1 MFNGKSIFISGGTG
15 SFGRN
20 FIRRLLEQYQPKRVV
35 VQNIDQSDID
45 AVIEVL
51 NSPWLTQGPTIER
64 FEKALAEHC
73 QAEYA
78 VAVCNATAAL
88 HIACRVAGLGPGD
101 CLWTTPNTFLASAN
115 CGRYCGAEVDFVD
128 IDPLTWNLDAFALE
142 SKLEAA
148 ERDGTLPK
156 VLVAVAFSGQSC
168 DMRKIAELA
177 ERYGF
182 TVIEDASHAVGASY
196 AGRPVGCCEFA
207 AMTVFSFHPVKIIT
221 SAEGGMVLTHRADL
235 AERLQRLRSHGM
247 TRDPQQMTEPSHGPW
262 YYQQVELGFNYR
274 ITDLQAALGL
284 SQLNKLDHFIERRRE
299 LAARYDQ
306 LLAYLPLTLPAVQ
319 SGAESAW
326 HLYVVRLQLEQI
338 KLSQT
343 QVFEAL
349 RAAGL
354 GVNLHYIPV
363 HLQPY
368 YREQGFKDGDFP
380 QAERY
385 YDEAI
390 SLPMFPLLS
399 DEQQDYVIE
408 QLRRLLLE
416 E

>member
-1 MFNGKSIFISGGTG
+1 MIPY
-15 SFGRN
+15 GRQS
-20 FIRRLLEQYQPKRVV
+20 L
-35 VQNIDQSDID
+35 DQTDID
-45 AVIEVL
+45 AVVAVL
-51 NSPWLTQGPTIER
+51 QSDWLTQGPTIER
-64 FEKALAEHC
+64 FEQAMAERC
-73 QAEYA
+73 QAGFA

-88 HIACRVAGLGPGD
+88 HIACLAAGLGPGD
-101 CLWTTPNTFLASAN
+101 RLWTTPNTFLASAN

-128 IDPLTWNLDAFALE
+128 IDPLTWNLDAYALKA
-142 SKLEAA
+142 KLEAA
-148 ERDGTLPK
+148 EDSGTLPK

-168 DMRKIAELA
+168 DMRMIAELA

-196 AGRPVGCCEFA
+196 AGRPVGCGEFA

-221 SAEGGMVLTHRADL
+221 SAEGGMVLTNRPHL

-247 TRDPQQMTEPSHGPW
+247 TRDPQHMTESSHGPW

-284 SQLNKLDHFIERRRE
+284 SQLGKLDGFIQRRRE
-299 LAARYDQ
+299 LVARYER
-306 LLAYLPLTLPAVQ
+306 LLAYLPLTLPSIQ
-319 SGAESAW
+319 PEAESAW
-326 HLYVVRLQLEQI
+326 HLYVVRLQTERI
-338 KLSQT
+338 SLSHR
-343 QVFEAL
+343 QVFEGL
-349 RAAGL
+349 RAAGV

-368 YREQGFKDGDFP
+368 YRDLGFSEGDFP

-385 YDEAI
+385 YAEAI
-390 SLPMFPLLS
+390 SLPLFPLLS
-399 DEQQDYVIE
+399 DEQQDYVVE
-408 QLRRLLLE
+408 QLRRLVLE

>member
-1 MFNGKSIFISGGTG
+1 MIPY
-15 SFGRN
+15 GRQS
-20 FIRRLLEQYQPKRVV
+20 LDQADVDAVV
-35 VQNIDQSDID
+35 AVLQSD
-45 AVIEVL
+45 
-51 NSPWLTQGPTIER
+51 WLTQGPTIER
-64 FEKALAEHC
+64 FEQAMAERC
-73 QAEYA
+73 QADFA

-88 HIACRVAGLGPGD
+88 HIACLAAGLGPGD
-101 CLWTTPNTFLASAN
+101 RLWTTPNTFLASAN
-115 CGRYCGAEVDFVD
+115 CGRYCGADVDFVD
-128 IDPLTWNLDAFALE
+128 IDPLTWNLDAHALKA
-142 SKLEAA
+142 KLQAA
-148 ERDGTLPK
+148 EDSGTLPK

-168 DMRKIAELA
+168 DMRMIAGLA

-196 AGRPVGCCEFA
+196 AGRPVGCGEFA

-221 SAEGGMVLTHRADL
+221 SAEGGMVLTNSPHL

-247 TRDPQQMTEPSHGPW
+247 TRDPQHMTEPSHGPW

-284 SQLNKLDHFIERRRE
+284 SQLGKLDGFIERRRE
-299 LAARYDQ
+299 LVARYER
-306 LLAYLPLTLPAVQ
+306 LLAYLPVTLPSIQ
-319 SGAESAW
+319 PEAESAW
-326 HLYVVRLQLEQI
+326 HLYVVRLQTERI
-338 KLSQT
+338 NLSHR
-343 QVFEAL
+343 QVFEGL
-349 RAAGL
+349 RAAGV

-368 YREQGFKDGDFP
+368 YRDLGFSEGDFP

-385 YDEAI
+385 YTEAI

-399 DEQQDYVIE
+399 DEQQDYVVE
-408 QLRRLLLE
+408 QLRRLVLE